1 MSFPISQFYPLLLVL
16 WGIVFWCRSRVFRA
30 TLLISLGL
38 HAVFLVRLSGWG
50 IDRAQPEEVISF
62 TFVQGGDETGR
73 TPSEEKIGP
82 SPEVPDIAPQTLP
95 KDSEAER
102 EKNSTDTEKVAPP
115 EESRVE
121 PDLPR
126 MDDRSLLDFSAHPLA
141 ESYRRQLQRLI
152 AQYQEAPPEVLKEG
166 FEGRVKV
173 WFNLSHDGTL
183 NQPVFVDAKIRSSH
197 DTVNRAAIDSVRGAA
212 KHFPPFPNEVKR
224 AEIWFHVYVDYSN
237 VRFPGD

>member
-1 MSFPISQFYPLLLVL
+1 MSFPISQFYPLLLVV
-16 WGIVFWCRSRVFRA
+16 WGIVFWCRSKVFRA

-38 HAVFLVRLSGWG
+38 HAVFLVRVSEWG
-50 IDRAQPEEVISF
+50 IDRAQPEKIISF
-62 TFVQGGDETGR
+62 TFVQGGDETEKA
-73 TPSEEKIGP
+73 PSQEKIGP
-82 SPEVPDIAPQTLP
+82 SPEVPDIARETPP

-102 EKNSTDTEKVAPP
+102 EKNSPEKEKVAPP
-115 EESRVE
+115 EDSRVE
-121 PDLPR
+121 RDLPR
-126 MDDRSLLDFSAHPLA
+126 IEDRSLLDFSAHPLA

-152 AQYQEAPPEVLKEG
+152 AQYQKVSPEVLKEG

-173 WFNLSHDGTL
+173 WFNLSREGTL

-197 DTVNRAAIDSVRGAA
+197 DVVNRAAIESVAAAA
-212 KHFPPFPNEVKR
+212 KHFPPFPKGVKR